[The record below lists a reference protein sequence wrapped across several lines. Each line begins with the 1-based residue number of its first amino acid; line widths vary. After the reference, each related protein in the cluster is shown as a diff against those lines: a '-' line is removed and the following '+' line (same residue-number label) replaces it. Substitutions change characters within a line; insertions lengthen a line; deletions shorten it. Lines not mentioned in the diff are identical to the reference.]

1 MALLSVSSYYGKNKT
16 IVVKLV
22 LMTLVVGVLEAAGIF
37 AIIPY
42 VEMMFG
48 DGEVDSYFM
57 SELVELFPFLYD
69 KVNATAFF
77 LVFYLI
83 RAITLATFVHKVQMV
98 VGNAHAKLLSNL
110 FLESFEG
117 DVYSKEQSS
126 ELIRAYTRDSLVF
139 VYAFLIQ
146 ASVLVTELIIF
157 IFLFFGIVYY
167 QPEVVWLSP
176 ILIILVSLGYYLIKR
191 RVSVWSKDVQK
202 YDSKMIKNIQEV
214 HSAHDEITIYQA
226 FKGFEHRVNNIFHR
240 KTSAYA
246 KTESLMQMPR
256 IMLETILVLL
266 VVLSIYYVT
275 QVHTSAIEP
284 SIAVFIV
291 LAGFRLLPM
300 ANKITQS
307 LGWFRNGTVSLDALN
322 KVYQHPYRNHK
333 INISKSISSSEMN
346 RPAVTVEDVTG
357 NVYAKQKSKDR
368 INFTANYGEI
378 TCIIGESGSGK
389 STLLRQ
395 LSGLIDVHGKITF
408 MPYLKKDKKN
418 KFDPVL
424 SYVPQSPTILND
436 SIRANIVF
444 MRDVFYDDIT
454 IDKSLE
460 IVNLSQRVLSS
471 TDGIKAIL
479 SESGRN
485 LSGGEKYRVCLA
497 RALVNDPDIL
507 IMDEPTSSLD
517 QKTSIEIIQN
527 IRSFLPNAAIII
539 SSHDQSIIELSNR
552 IVKL

>member
-42 VEMMFG
+42 MEMMFG
-48 DGEVDSYFM
+48 EGEVDSYFM

-83 RAITLATFVHKVQMV
+83 RAITLVTFVHKVQMV

-408 MPYLKKDKKN
+408 MPYLQKDKKN

-444 MRDVFYDDIT
+444 MREVIYDDIT

-460 IVNLSQRVLSS
+460 IVNLSQRVLAS
-471 TDGIKAIL
+471 TNGVDVIL

-497 RALVNDPDIL
+497 RALVNNPDIL

-517 QKTSIEIIQN
+517 RKTSVEIIQN
-527 IRSFLPNAAIII
+527 IKSFFPNAAIII
-539 SSHDQSIIELSNR
+539 SSHDQSIIELSNK
-552 IVKL
+552 VVEL

>member
-42 VEMMFG
+42 MEMMFG
-48 DGEVDSYFM
+48 EGEVDSYFM

>member
-48 DGEVDSYFM
+48 DGEVGSYFM

-460 IVNLSQRVLSS
+460 IVNLSQRVLFS
-471 TDGIKAIL
+471 TDGIEAIL

-539 SSHDQSIIELSNR
+539 SSHDQSIIELSNK

>member
-1 MALLSVSSYYGKNKT
+1 MVLLSVSSYYGKNKT

-48 DGEVDSYFM
+48 DEEVDSYFM

-69 KVNATAFF
+69 KVRVTVFF

-83 RAITLATFVHKVQMV
+83 RAVTLATFVHKVQMV
-98 VGNAHAKLLSNL
+98 VGNAHAQLLSNL

-202 YDSKMIKNIQEV
+202 YDSKMIKNIQEA

-226 FKGFEHRVNNIFHR
+226 FKGFEHRVNNIFDR

-275 QVHTSAIEP
+275 QVHASAIEP

-307 LGWFRNGTVSLDALN
+307 LGWFRNGAVSLDALN

-333 INISKSISSSEMN
+333 INISKSILSSEMN
-346 RPAVTVEDVTG
+346 RPAVMVEDVTG

-408 MPYLKKDKKN
+408 MPYLQKDKKN
-418 KFDPVL
+418 KFDPIL

-444 MRDVFYDDIT
+444 MRDVFYDDIA

-471 TDGIKAIL
+471 TDGIEAIL

-539 SSHDQSIIELSNR
+539 SSHDQSIIELSNKVVR
-552 IVKL
+552 L

>member
-42 VEMMFG
+42 MEMMFG
-48 DGEVDSYFM
+48 EGEVDSYFM

-214 HSAHDEITIYQA
+214 YSAHDEITIYQA

>member
-69 KVNATAFF
+69 KVNATTFF

>member
-42 VEMMFG
+42 MEMMFG
-48 DGEVDSYFM
+48 EGEVDSYFM

-83 RAITLATFVHKVQMV
+83 RAITLVTFVHKVQMV

>member
-202 YDSKMIKNIQEV
+202 YDSKMIKNIQEA
-214 HSAHDEITIYQA
+214 HSGHDEITIYQA

-275 QVHTSAIEP
+275 KVHASAIEP

-307 LGWFRNGTVSLDALN
+307 LGWFRNGAVSLDALN
-322 KVYQHPYRNHK
+322 KVYHHPYRNHK
-333 INISKSISSSEMN
+333 INISKSISSSETN
-346 RPAVTVEDVTG
+346 RPAVMVEDVTG

-378 TCIIGESGSGK
+378 TCIVGESGSGK

-408 MPYLKKDKKN
+408 MPYLQKDKNN

-460 IVNLSQRVLSS
+460 IVNLSQRALSS
-471 TDGIKAIL
+471 TDGIEAIL
-479 SESGRN
+479 SESGKN
-485 LSGGEKYRVCLA
+485 LSGGEKYRICLA

-539 SSHDQSIIELSNR
+539 SSHDQSIIELSNK

>member
-42 VEMMFG
+42 MEMMFG
-48 DGEVDSYFM
+48 EGEVDSYFM

-69 KVNATAFF
+69 KVNATTFF

>member
-83 RAITLATFVHKVQMV
+83 RAITLATFVHKVQML

-110 FLESFEG
+110 FLGSFEG

-146 ASVLVTELIIF
+146 ASVLATELIIF

-291 LAGFRLLPM
+291 LAG
-300 ANKITQS
+300 
-307 LGWFRNGTVSLDALN
+307 LGC
-322 KVYQHPYRNHK
+322 YQW
-333 INISKSISSSEMN
+333 
-346 RPAVTVEDVTG
+346 
-357 NVYAKQKSKDR
+357 R
-368 INFTANYGEI
+368 I
-378 TCIIGESGSGK
+378 K
-389 STLLRQ
+389 
-395 LSGLIDVHGKITF
+395 
-408 MPYLKKDKKN
+408 
-418 KFDPVL
+418 
-424 SYVPQSPTILND
+424 
-436 SIRANIVF
+436 
-444 MRDVFYDDIT
+444 
-454 IDKSLE
+454 
-460 IVNLSQRVLSS
+460 
-471 TDGIKAIL
+471 
-479 SESGRN
+479 
-485 LSGGEKYRVCLA
+485 
-497 RALVNDPDIL
+497 
-507 IMDEPTSSLD
+507 
-517 QKTSIEIIQN
+517 
-527 IRSFLPNAAIII
+527 
-539 SSHDQSIIELSNR
+539 
-552 IVKL
+552 

>member
-42 VEMMFG
+42 MEMMFG
-48 DGEVDSYFM
+48 EGEVDSYFM

-126 ELIRAYTRDSLVF
+126 ELIRSYTRDSLVF

>member
-42 VEMMFG
+42 MEMMFG
-48 DGEVDSYFM
+48 EGEVDSYFM

-479 SESGRN
+479 CESGRN